1 MLAMTVGEICRALK
15 ARLRQGDSA
24 TRVLAASIDSR
35 FVPPGA
41 VFVALK
47 GERHDA
53 HDFAV
58 AAVTAGAAALI
69 LEREVPGVPPEI
81 PVLLVPDA
89 LAALQDLARYNRSR
103 LNLPVVGITGSSGK
117 TTTKDMV
124 AAVLAA
130 RFRTL
135 KTRGNFNNEIGLPLT
150 LLELAEGHQAAVV
163 EMAMRGPGEIDALCR
178 LALPTAAVITNIG
191 EAHVELLG
199 TVAAIARA
207 KGEIL
212 AHVPADGFA
221 LLHGDSPYMAGEAG
235 RCRGRVL
242 FYGLGRDNHFRPEGI
257 QTVDGGNHFEV
268 VFRPGNGE
276 ELRFPVFVPVP
287 GRHNVF
293 NALAA
298 VGVGLSLGLAPAEIA
313 RGLAGL
319 KLTALRQ
326 EVVEAQGMTLI
337 NDTYNANPDS
347 ARAALQ
353 TLAEIAR
360 GRRAVA
366 VLGNMLE
373 LGEAAAEGHR
383 QVGLASA
390 RVAELVFTVGELAAG
405 VAAGAVEGGLSPDA
419 VFLCR
424 DNSEVVDRLRTL
436 LQPGDVVLV
445 KGSRGMQME
454 EIVSRLTA
462 GSALG

>member
-1 MLAMTVGEICRALK
+1 MTAGEVSLALN
-15 ARLRQGDSA
+15 ARLRQGDSSV
-24 TRVLAASIDSR
+24 RVMAVSTDSR
-35 FVPPGA
+35 SISPGT
-41 VFVALK
+41 VFVALR
-47 GERHDA
+47 GERYDA
-53 HDFAV
+53 HDFAA

-69 LEREVPGVPPEI
+69 LEREVPGVPTEI

-89 LAALQDLARYNRSR
+89 LTALQGLARYNRSK
-103 LNLPVVGITGSSGK
+103 LNLPVVGVTGSSGK

-124 AAVLAA
+124 AAVLAIK
-130 RFRTL
+130 FKTL
-135 KTRGNFNNEIGLPLT
+135 KTQGNFNNEIGLPLT
-150 LLELAEGHQAAVV
+150 LLELADDHQAAVV

-199 TVAAIARA
+199 SVEAIARA

-221 LLHGDSPYMAGEAG
+221 LLHGDSPYMAREAG

-242 FYGLGRDNHFRPEGI
+242 FYGLGPDHHIRTEGI
-257 QTVDGGNHFEV
+257 QAVEGGNHFEV
-268 VFRPGNGE
+268 MFRPEHGE

-287 GRHNVF
+287 GRHNVV

-298 VGVGLSLGLAPAEIA
+298 VGVGLSLGLAPDEIA
-313 RGLAGL
+313 RGLASL

-326 EVVEAQGMTLI
+326 EVIEVQEITLI

-347 ARAALQ
+347 VRAALQ

-373 LGEAAAEGHR
+373 LGEVAAEGHR

-390 RVAELVFTVGELAAG
+390 EVAQLVFTVGDLAAG
-405 VAAGAVEGGLSPDA
+405 VAAGAIEGGLSPK
-419 VFLCR
+419 VVLPCR

-445 KGSRGMQME
+445 KGSRGMKME

-462 GSALG
+462 DVVSE